1 MEVKNRSKY
10 TKEFK
15 IEALELAR
23 SLGSYARAERQ
34 LGLSEGILYYW
45 KKKYGFSVTSG
56 GKSAQQAVAET
67 EEVRRLRKENEELRK
82 TNYILKKAAAFFSQ
96 DHLK

>member
-1 MEVKNRSKY
+1 MEKKSNY

-23 SLGSYARAERQ
+23 SLGSAAKAERQ

-45 KKKYGFSVTSG
+45 KRKYGFPV
-56 GKSAQQAVAET
+56 KSNGRSAEQAISEA